1 MDPLLD
7 NTSAHPFGLR
17 ALYLIMKLCDSNSI
31 AYRLSFPVSSFVFS
45 KHLRDIWLVTIWVTF
60 FNATTMAMGYF
71 SVVLPLLSHVTPKDL
86 VLCGKHNGIFFVI
99 CKTLV
104 EEGN

>member
-17 ALYLIMKLCDSNSI
+17 ALYSIMKLCDSNGI
-31 AYRLSFPVSSFVFS
+31 AHLLSFPIGSFVFS

-60 FNATTMAMGYF
+60 FTATTMAMVYF
-71 SVVLPLLSHVTPKDL
+71 PVVLPLLSHVTPKDL
-86 VLCGKHNGIFFVI
+86 VLRGEHNGIFFVI

-104 EEGN
+104 EEGD